1 MFGWITTDGRSGIC
15 FAVADSIHAT
25 KAILHY
31 LNCDVP
37 KYDESD
43 IRLAIVRDPRLEE
56 IEKSVSEVGNG
67 GVWEFHGDEYR
78 RADLLPRI
86 PI

>member
-15 FAVADSIHAT
+15 FAADSIHAT
-25 KAILHY
+25 KVILHY

-37 KYDESD
+37 KYGESD
-43 IRLAIVRDPRLEE
+43 IQLAVCRDPRLEE
-56 IEKSVSEVGNG
+56 IGKTVFEAGNG
-67 GVWEFHGDEYR
+67 AVLEFRGDEYH

-86 PI
+86 PG